1 MTQSTQKPVTRP
13 LVHHPSDVL
22 DDFCQYDATS
32 AAWAK
37 FDAQLSA
44 DLKTF
49 EDEHSGW
56 FTPKALL
63 KSLGR

>member
-1 MTQSTQKPVTRP
+1 MTQSTSKPATRP

-22 DDFCQYDATS
+22 DQFCQCDASS
-32 AAWAK
+32 ASWAK

-44 DLKTF
+44 DLTAF
-49 EDEHSGW
+49 EEAHRDW

-63 KSLGR
+63 RTLGR